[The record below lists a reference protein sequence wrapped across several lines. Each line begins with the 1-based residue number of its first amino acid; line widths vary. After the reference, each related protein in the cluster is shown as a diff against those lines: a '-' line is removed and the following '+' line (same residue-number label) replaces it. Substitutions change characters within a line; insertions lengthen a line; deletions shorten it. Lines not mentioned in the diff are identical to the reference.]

1 VLAAAVLAPLV
12 VTAAATPWR
21 GAVPNTHVALVLVLV
36 IVAVAALGNRLA
48 GVVAAVSAGLW
59 FDVLWTQ
66 PYGVLVMTD
75 PTDVETA
82 LLLLAVGVGVTELA
96 EWGRRQQARSVQ
108 REAYLRGVTDAAA
121 ALSEGGSTSALI
133 DRVCTQ
139 LTQVLGL
146 QRCRFDYGTGL
157 DFPRLLHDGSVAWR
171 HDVLDV
177 EATGFPDGVE
187 TELLVESGG
196 QFRGRFLL
204 TPRAGSRPSR
214 LQRAVAAA
222 LADQVGA
229 ALAGYEAQQHLRHQ
243 G

>member
-1 VLAAAVLAPLV
+1 V
-12 VTAAATPWR
+12 AATPWR
-21 GAVPNTHVALVLVLV
+21 DAVPNTHVALVLVLV
-36 IVAVAALGNRLA
+36 IVAVAALGNRTA

-66 PYGVLVMTD
+66 PYGLLAMTD

-82 LLLLAVGVGVTELA
+82 VLLLAVGVGVTELA
-96 EWGRRQQARSVQ
+96 QWGRRQQARGVQ

-121 ALSEGGSTSALI
+121 ALSAGESTSALI
-133 DRVCTQ
+133 ERVCTQ
-139 LTQVLGL
+139 LRQVLGL
-146 QRCRFDYGTGL
+146 ARCRFDYGTGL
-157 DFPRLLHDGSVAWR
+157 DVPRLLHDGRVVWR

-204 TPRAGSRPSR
+204 TPRQRSRPSQ
-214 LQRAVAAA
+214 LQRVVAAA
-222 LADQVGA
+222 LAGQVGA
-229 ALAGYEAQQHLRHQ
+229 ALAGYEAQHRSRQEQ
-243 G
+243 